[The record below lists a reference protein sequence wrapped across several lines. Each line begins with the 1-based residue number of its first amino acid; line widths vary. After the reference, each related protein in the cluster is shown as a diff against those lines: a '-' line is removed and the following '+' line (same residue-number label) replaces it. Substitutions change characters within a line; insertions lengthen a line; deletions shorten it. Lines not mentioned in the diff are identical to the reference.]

1 MKKSEVNYDV
11 ETYLLSW
18 DMHGLEACINIS
30 DMDRQKTFDILR
42 GVDNKSNPN
51 QIANMIMLRAK
62 FNSQRHYEIYAID
75 VDANVGQEDIKASFE
90 SDPQG
95 MAELVRKRGRCLYSD
110 RMQKNNIRIT

>member
-1 MKKSEVNYDV
+1 
-11 ETYLLSW
+11 
-18 DMHGLEACINIS
+18 
-30 DMDRQKTFDILR
+30 MDRQKTFDILR